1 MHHILIVLIAL
12 IAVAFTNPALAQSP
26 GLLNSLFGQ
35 SQSSQSMP
43 KSTLPPV
50 KAPNQAPPQ
59 ASSQGSSQASPPE
72 TVGEIRPDP
81 QQSAV
86 SAVNRDSQAFGASL
100 FTGAF
105 ARQGPT
111 QFNPDYLVA
120 VGDSIRLRLWGS
132 ATFDDVL
139 LVDPQGNIFIPAVGP
154 VKILG
159 VRNQDLQSVI
169 EKAIHKMFRANV
181 YSYANLSEAQPV
193 RVYVGGFVK
202 RPGLYNGT
210 SMDSLL
216 HYLEQAGGIDPER
229 GSFLNIQVKRGAQ
242 IRTNMNLYDFLLE
255 GRIPQV
261 QLADGDIIFVSPRQK
276 TVTVSGLAEN
286 AKRFE
291 FSGTELNGADLVKLA
306 KPFPLATHVRV
317 TRNTGT
323 IRNLEYY
330 PLDQARSL
338 QLSDGDELA
347 FTADKRPGTITVRV
361 EGEHQSSQEYQLPY
375 GTRIGELLK
384 RIEYSERSDVANLQL
399 FRLSVKDRQKL
410 ILQTSLKSLEA
421 AALSARSGTNEES
434 QLRTNEAALILQWV
448 ERAKDIE
455 PMGQVMIAQVNQR
468 DDLLLEN
475 GDIVRVPVKDGLVLV
490 GGEVMF
496 PNTVPFESELSAQD
510 YIERAGGFTQNAD
523 ASKVIIAHRDGSFIE
538 NKDGFFS
545 KAPKVRPGDHILVL
559 PKIDVKSR
567 QMAKEITQM
576 LFQLA
581 LMAGVV
587 TNLF

>member
-1 MHHILIVLIAL
+1 MRHLLIAL
-12 IAVAFTNPALAQSP
+12 IALVFANPVLAQSP
-26 GLLNSLFGQ
+26 GLLGSLFGQ
-35 SQSSQSMP
+35 SGGSQP
-43 KSTLPPV
+43 QPIPLPPIKPAPSPG
-50 KAPNQAPPQ
+50 KAELPAP
-59 ASSQGSSQASPPE
+59 ASPPE
-72 TVGEIRPDP
+72 SVGEIRPGP

-86 SAVNRDSQAFGASL
+86 STANRNSQVFGASL

-120 VGDSIRLRLWGS
+120 IGDSIRLRLWGS
-132 ATFDDVL
+132 ATFDNVL
-139 LVDPQGNIFIPAVGP
+139 MVDPQGNIFIPAVGP

-169 EKAIHKMFRANV
+169 EKAVHHVYRANV
-181 YSYANLSEAQPV
+181 YSYASLSEAQPV
-193 RVYVGGFVK
+193 RVYVGGFVN
-202 RPGLYNGT
+202 RSGLYNGT

-216 HYLEQAGGIDPER
+216 HYLDQAGGIDPER

-255 GRIPQV
+255 GKIPQV

-291 FSGTELNGADLVKLA
+291 FSGAELNGTDLIKLA
-306 KPFPLATHVRV
+306 KPFPQATHMRV

-330 PLDQARSL
+330 PLDQAGSL
-338 QLSDGDELA
+338 QLINGDELA

-384 RIEYSERSDVANLQL
+384 RVEYSDRSDVANLQL
-399 FRLSVKDRQKL
+399 FRLSVKDRQKQVL
-410 ILQTSLKSLEA
+410 HTSLKSLEA
-421 AALSARSGTNEES
+421 AVLTARSGTNDES
-434 QLRTNEAALILQWV
+434 TLRANEAALVLQWV
-448 ERAKDIE
+448 ERAKEIE
-455 PMGQVMIAQVNQR
+455 PSGQVLIAQAAIR
-468 DDLLLEN
+468 DELLLEN
-475 GDIVRVPVKDGLVLV
+475 GDTVRVPVKDGLVLV

-496 PNTVPFESELSAQD
+496 PNTLPFESELSAQD
-510 YIERAGGFTQNAD
+510 YIKRAGGFTQNAD

-538 NKDGFFS
+538 STEGFFS
-545 KAPKVRPGDHILVL
+545 KAPPIRAGDHILVL
-559 PKIDVKSR
+559 PRIDVKYR
-567 QMAKEITQM
+567 QIAKELTQM
-576 LFQLA
+576 LFQYA

-587 TNLF
+587 FNMF

>member
-1 MHHILIVLIAL
+1 MHHILILLIAL
-12 IAVAFTNPALAQSP
+12 VFASPAWAENNDFMGGIGLGQLGQPGGGQPQPSQPAQGKLTP
-26 GLLNSLFGQ
+26 
-35 SQSSQSMP
+35 P
-43 KSTLPPV
+43 PEKATLP
-50 KAPNQAPPQ
+50 
-59 ASSQGSSQASPPE
+59 ASVSPPE
-72 TVGEIRPDP
+72 SVGEIRPEP
-81 QQSAV
+81 QQSATT
-86 SAVNRDSQAFGASL
+86 AANLNSQAFGASL

-120 VGDSIRLRLWGS
+120 IGDSIRLRLWGS
-132 ATFDDVL
+132 ATFDNVL
-139 LVDPQGNIFIPAVGP
+139 MVDPQGNIFIPAVGP
-154 VKILG
+154 VKTLG

-169 EKAIHKMFRANV
+169 EKAVHRVFRANV
-181 YSYANLSEAQPV
+181 YSYASLAEAQPV
-193 RVYVGGFVK
+193 RVYVGGFVN

-216 HYLEQAGGIDPER
+216 HYLDQAGGIDPER
-229 GSFLNIQVKRGAQ
+229 GSFLNVQVKRGAQ

-261 QLADGDIIFVSPRQK
+261 QLADGDIIFVSSRQQ

-291 FSGTELNGADLVKLA
+291 FSGAELNGADLIKLA

-317 TRNTGT
+317 TRNTGI

-330 PLDQARSL
+330 PLDQAGSL
-338 QLSDGDELA
+338 QLVNGDELA
-347 FTADKRPGTITVRV
+347 FTSDKRPGTITVRV
-361 EGEHQSSQEYQLPY
+361 EGEHQSPQEYQLPY

-421 AALSARSGTNEES
+421 AALTARSGTNEEA
-434 QLRTNEAALILQWV
+434 QLRANEASLILQWI

-455 PMGQVMIAQVNQR
+455 PSGQVLIAQANQR
-468 DDLLLEN
+468 DELLLEN
-475 GDIVRVPVKDGLVLV
+475 GDTVRVPVKDGLVLV

-496 PNTVPFESELSAQD
+496 PNTLPFESELSAED
-510 YIERAGGFTQNAD
+510 YIQRSGGFTQNAD
-523 ASKVIIAHRDGSFIE
+523 GSKIIIAHRDGSFIE
-538 NKDGFFS
+538 SNHGFFS
-545 KAPKVRPGDHILVL
+545 KAPRIRAGDHILVL
-559 PKIDVKSR
+559 PKIDVKYR
-567 QMAKEITQM
+567 QIAKEMTQM

-587 TNLF
+587 LRL